1 MLKKNCSFEATSLD
15 GVLEFRLSGE
25 IDHHSAVMVRTE
37 MDAEI
42 QRQRPS
48 KTVMDLSGIEF
59 MDSSGLGLIM
69 GRYALMQRQGGTLT
83 VRNPNERI
91 IRILEM
97 AGFGRVIS
105 IEVDERSKKETRK

>member
-1 MLKKNCSFEATSLD
+1 MLKKNCTFETVSAD
-15 GVLEFRLSGE
+15 GVLEFRLAGE

-42 QRQRPS
+42 QKQKPR
-48 KTVMDLSGIEF
+48 KTVLDLSGIEF

-69 GRYALMQRQGGTLT
+69 GRYALTQRQGGTLT
-83 VRNPNERI
+83 VRNPNARI
-91 IRILEM
+91 VQILEM

-105 IEVDERSKKETRK
+105 IEMDERAKKEKRK